1 MTLLLL
7 TFILDDP
14 VGQATALLET
24 IVYGIFLVVEQSIDL
39 VELWLSSKFPT
50 LAFVENSADILFK
63 VVWKKLAIQF
73 LKRTTLEWI
82 KHFFS
87 FTRLTTGNS

>member
-1 MTLLLL
+1 MEVTWIGIGARETYRSKVDIFNSFRSTELAHKFLL
-7 TFILDDP
+7 
-14 VGQATALLET
+14 
-24 IVYGIFLVVEQSIDL
+24 
-39 VELWLSSKFPT
+39 

-87 FTRLTTGNS
+87 FTRLTTGLG